1 MIEAKA
7 DRHHPSALYDNL
19 PARGENTMYQT
30 KEQDWKLFRKKLPL
44 WQEAYMD
51 KLNQEYIRLL
61 SGEGLASDKFWELE
75 KRIRTDKKSVGVV
88 ADMRRSQMYS
98 NLLSL
103 LVNEIIREDDLDG
116 FSQELSES
124 LINVAGHFKDPAQ
137 QI

>member
-1 MIEAKA
+1 
-7 DRHHPSALYDNL
+7 
-19 PARGENTMYQT
+19 MYQV
-30 KEQDWKLFRKKLPL
+30 KEKDWKLFRQKLPL
-44 WQEAYMD
+44 WQEAFMD

-75 KRIRTDKKSVGVV
+75 KRIREDKRSVGVV

-116 FSQELSES
+116 FSEKLTETVKYAVRQS
-124 LINVAGHFKDPAQ
+124 KDFAER
-137 QI
+137 I

>member
-1 MIEAKA
+1 
-7 DRHHPSALYDNL
+7 
-19 PARGENTMYQT
+19 MYQV

-75 KRIRTDKKSVGVV
+75 KRIREDKRSVGVV

-116 FSQELSES
+116 FSEELAETIKYAARQSKGFAER
-124 LINVAGHFKDPAQ
+124 I
-137 QI
+137 

>member
-1 MIEAKA
+1 
-7 DRHHPSALYDNL
+7 
-19 PARGENTMYQT
+19 MYQT

-75 KRIRTDKKSVGVV
+75 KRIREDKRSVGVV

-103 LVNEIIREDDLDG
+103 LANEIIQEDDLDG
-116 FSQELSES
+116 FSEELAETIKHAARQSKGFAER
-124 LINVAGHFKDPAQ
+124 I
-137 QI
+137 

>member
-1 MIEAKA
+1 
-7 DRHHPSALYDNL
+7 
-19 PARGENTMYQT
+19 MYQT
-30 KEQDWKLFRKKLPL
+30 KEQDWKLFRKKLPA

-51 KLNQEYIRLL
+51 KRNQEYIGLL

-75 KRIRTDKKSVGVV
+75 KRIREDKRSVGVA

-116 FSQELSES
+116 FSEELRETVKY
-124 LINVAGHFKDPAQ
+124 VARQSKAYAER
-137 QI
+137 I

>member
-1 MIEAKA
+1 
-7 DRHHPSALYDNL
+7 
-19 PARGENTMYQT
+19 MYQV
-30 KEQDWKLFRKKLPL
+30 KEQDWKLFRKKLLL

-75 KRIRTDKKSVGVV
+75 KRIREDKRSVGVV
-88 ADMRRSQMYS
+88 ADMRRSQLYS

-116 FSQELSES
+116 FSEDLAETIKYAAPQSKAFTER
-124 LINVAGHFKDPAQ
+124 I
-137 QI
+137 

>member
-1 MIEAKA
+1 
-7 DRHHPSALYDNL
+7 
-19 PARGENTMYQT
+19 MYQV

-61 SGEGLASDKFWELE
+61 AGEGIASDKFWELE
-75 KRIRTDKKSVGVV
+75 KRIREDKRSVGVV

-116 FSQELSES
+116 FSEELSET
-124 LINVAGHFKDPAQ
+124 IKYAARQNKAFAER
-137 QI
+137 I

>member
-1 MIEAKA
+1 
-7 DRHHPSALYDNL
+7 
-19 PARGENTMYQT
+19 MYT
-30 KEQDWKLFRKKLPL
+30 VKEQDWKLFRKQRPL
-44 WQEAYMD
+44 WQESYMD

-75 KRIRTDKKSVGVV
+75 KRIHTDKRSVGVV

-116 FSQELSES
+116 FSEELAETIKYAARQSKGFAER
-124 LINVAGHFKDPAQ
+124 I
-137 QI
+137 

>member
-1 MIEAKA
+1 
-7 DRHHPSALYDNL
+7 
-19 PARGENTMYQT
+19 MYQT

-75 KRIRTDKKSVGVV
+75 KRIREDKRSVGVV

-116 FSQELSES
+116 FSEELAETIKYAARKSKGFAER
-124 LINVAGHFKDPAQ
+124 I
-137 QI
+137 

>member
-1 MIEAKA
+1 
-7 DRHHPSALYDNL
+7 
-19 PARGENTMYQT
+19 MYT
-30 KEQDWKLFRKKLPL
+30 VKEQDWKLFRKKLPL
-44 WQEAYMD
+44 WQESYMD

-75 KRIRTDKKSVGVV
+75 KRIHTDKRSVGVV

-116 FSQELSES
+116 FSEELSGTVKYAARQSKAYAER
-124 LINVAGHFKDPAQ
+124 I
-137 QI
+137 